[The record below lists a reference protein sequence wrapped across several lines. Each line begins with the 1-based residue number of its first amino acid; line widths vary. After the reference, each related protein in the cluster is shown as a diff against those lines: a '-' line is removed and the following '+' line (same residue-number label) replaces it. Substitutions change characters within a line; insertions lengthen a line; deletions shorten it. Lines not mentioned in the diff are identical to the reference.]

1 MAALVKDYMI
11 AKKEI
16 VTPDDSVASAI
27 DLMIE
32 NDIGSVIVEDEN
44 RNIVGIFTERDLLRR
59 YRQNQSK
66 FLRLTISEVMTQ
78 PVITIEEGAKL
89 SDAIT
94 LMEEN
99 KIGVFRWWTGTSISL
114 GYSSGGNFSIDYL
127 WRNYR
132 PLKAWSN
139 LSGDELVPLHFRGIL
154 FRNENHQLYYG
165 SYPHRALFG

>member
-99 KIGVFRWWTGTSISL
+99 KIGRLPVV
-114 GYSSGGNFSIDYL
+114 D
-127 WRNYR
+127 
-132 PLKAWSN
+132 
-139 LSGDELVPLHFRGIL
+139 GDKHLVGIL
-154 FRNENHQLYYG
+154 FWRE
-165 SYPHRALFG
+165 LFNRLSLAKL